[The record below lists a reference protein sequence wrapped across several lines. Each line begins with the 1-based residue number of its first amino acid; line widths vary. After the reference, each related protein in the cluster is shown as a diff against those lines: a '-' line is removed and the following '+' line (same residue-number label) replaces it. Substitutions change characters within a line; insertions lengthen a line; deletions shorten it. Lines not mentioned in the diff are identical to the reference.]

1 MISFISFKFNSQII
15 MADEE
20 ESDFN
25 TFTLI
30 STSGDTV
37 GGAMGGII
45 REGDDGLTDKLRAG
59 KEWLQNKQAGNEGRQ
74 KMHI

>member
-1 MISFISFKFNSQII
+1 

-45 REGDDGLTDKLRAG
+45 RESDDGLTDKLRAG

>member
-1 MISFISFKFNSQII
+1 

-37 GGAMGGII
+37 SGALGSVI
-45 REGDDGLTDKLRAG
+45 REGDDGLTDKFRAG
-59 KEWLQNKQAGNEGRQ
+59 KEWLQNKQAGNE
-74 KMHI
+74 